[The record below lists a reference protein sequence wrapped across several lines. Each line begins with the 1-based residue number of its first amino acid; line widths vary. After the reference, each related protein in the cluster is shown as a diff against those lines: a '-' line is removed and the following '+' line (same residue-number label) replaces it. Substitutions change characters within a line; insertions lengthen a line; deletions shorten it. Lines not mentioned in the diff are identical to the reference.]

1 MTARDEDIRQRLRLG
16 EDSRWEFKQ
25 IAFSGNHPTSP
36 DRGDLADEIT
46 AFANAN
52 GGSLL
57 CGVTDD
63 GQIQGMSR
71 PQMAALDHLL
81 VEASTDSIEP
91 PVRIDVHHR
100 EVDGSAFLL
109 VDVAKGDSLH
119 EHKGR
124 SFIRVG
130 ASKRQMTADERLRLA
145 QQRAQNR
152 YLWFDEQPVPETGFD
167 TLDAALWRPLL
178 SAQGAAEPEVA
189 LAKLALL
196 APDESG
202 TQRATVAG
210 VLLCSQHPERWL
222 PNAAIMA
229 TRYRGADRTT
239 GQVDAQEITG
249 PLHRQIADAVGFAV
263 RNMQVAA
270 RKVPARIDMPQYSDK
285 AIFEAVVNAVVHRD
299 YGIRGNRIRLSM
311 FADRLEIQS
320 PGALPNTLT
329 LESMAMRQATRNQ
342 AIASLMGRMGVGDIR
357 GSADRRY
364 FMERRG
370 DGVPIIQRET
380 RELSG
385 RPPEYRLVDGAEV
398 VLVIPAAPQDVTSA
412 RAVVAVRTDGRPL
425 PGADVLILFPNKT
438 WKQAVAD
445 ENGEAAVDLY
455 TTELPM
461 TVFSAAPGYAGC
473 LVREWLPSSGA
484 LALELRVL
492 PRGGSVIFSEAAGH
506 LPGLRGRLNPIRDT
520 LGRTYLYASNIAI
533 ARGRQQPV
541 DFVPGE
547 ELRLIDAAGTECL
560 VRILDIVGRS
570 ALVEYRVPE
579 PVRVEDTEVV

>member
-71 PQMAALDHLL
+71 PQMATLDHML

-320 PGALPNTLT
+320 PGALPNTMT

-342 AIASLMGRMGVGDIR
+342 AITSLMGRMGVGDIR

-425 PGADVLILFPNKT
+425 PGADVLVLFPNKT

-492 PRGGSVIFSEAAGH
+492 PRGGSVIFSEATGH
-506 LPGLRGRLNPIRDT
+506 LPGLKGRLNPIRDT

-547 ELRLIDAAGTECL
+547 ELRLIDVDGTECL

>member
-1 MTARDEDIRQRLRLG
+1 MTARDEDIRLRLRLG

-25 IAFSGNHPTSP
+25 IEFSGNRPISP
-36 DRGDLADEIT
+36 DRGDLADEII
-46 AFANAN
+46 AFANAS
-52 GGSLL
+52 GGNLL

-71 PQMAALDHLL
+71 EQMAALDHLL
-81 VEASTDSIEP
+81 VEVSTDSIEP
-91 PVRIDVHHR
+91 SVRIDVHHR

-109 VDVAKGDSLH
+109 VGVAKGDSLH

-130 ASKRQMTADERLRLA
+130 SAKRQMTADERLRLS
-145 QQRAQNR
+145 QRRAQSR
-152 YLWFDEQPVPETGFD
+152 YVWFDEQPVLGTGFD
-167 TLDAALWRPLL
+167 TLDEALWRPLL
-178 SAQGAAEPEVA
+178 SAQGAAEPELA

-196 APDESG
+196 ALDESG
-202 TQRATVAG
+202 IQRATVAG
-210 VLLCSQHPERWL
+210 LLLCSRHPERWL
-222 PNAAIMA
+222 PSATIMA
-229 TRYRGADRTT
+229 TRYRGTDRSS

-249 PLHRQIADAVGFAV
+249 PLQRQIADAVAFAM

-299 YGIRGNRIRLSM
+299 YGIHGSCVRLSM

-329 LESMAMRQATRNQ
+329 LESMALRQATRNQ

-398 VLVIPAAPQDVTSA
+398 MLVIPAAPQDATPT
-412 RAVVAVRTDGRPL
+412 RAVVAVRAEGRPL
-425 PGADVLILFPNKT
+425 PGAEVLVLFPNKT

-445 ENGEAAVDLY
+445 ENGEARIELY

-461 TVFSAAPGYAGC
+461 TVFGAAPGHAGC

-484 LALELRVL
+484 LALELRVI
-492 PRGGSVIFSEAAGH
+492 PRGGSVIFSEASGCV
-506 LPGLRGRLNPIRDT
+506 PGLKGRLNPIRDT
-520 LGRTYLYASNIAI
+520 LERTYLYASKIAI
-533 ARGRQQPV
+533 ERGRQQPV
-541 DFVPGE
+541 HFAPGE
-547 ELRLIDAAGTECL
+547 ELLLTDSDGTECL
-560 VRILDIVGRS
+560 VRVLDVVGRS
-570 ALVEYRVPE
+570 SLVDYRLPE
-579 PVRVEDTEVV
+579 PD